1 MLRPPTPAILIGL
14 LAVAACASGGVSAK
28 PVRPRGVVTVAVM
41 DTGGD
46 AAPHA
51 GSVARSAPR
60 SGRATGTSGAYRV
73 HLEEP
78 ADAIPIGA
86 VRWLEAIVT
95 DTAGRRVAEAAL
107 LWQSSDTTVVTV
119 PRVGRLLAPATG
131 RGDGRAL
138 VTVSLGAA
146 TASVEVTV
154 GRPAAVAT
162 TKPLGGD
169 AGAVGVAVVRV
180 EPARVDARVGDQV
193 TLRAVAVGARGDTL
207 RACPL
212 RWSTSGAPAAPAGG
226 AAPGGATAVYR
237 VLAAGPVMVAAE
249 CEGARG
255 TAVIVVR

>member
-46 AAPHA
+46 AAPQV

-162 TKPLGGD
+162 TRPLG

>member
-1 MLRPPTPAILIGL
+1 MCKQVGTCFRAERLPLATSPRARSYSARAVPPRHGFDDPPPLLPDPMLRPPTPAILIGL
-14 LAVAACASGGVSAK
+14 LTVAACASGGVSAK

-46 AAPHA
+46 EAPHA
-51 GSVARSAPR
+51 GSVARSASR

-86 VRWLEAIVT
+86 VRWLEAVVT

-154 GRPAAVAT
+154 GRPAA
-162 TKPLGGD
+162 
-169 AGAVGVAVVRV
+169 
-180 EPARVDARVGDQV
+180 
-193 TLRAVAVGARGDTL
+193 
-207 RACPL
+207 
-212 RWSTSGAPAAPAGG
+212 
-226 AAPGGATAVYR
+226 
-237 VLAAGPVMVAAE
+237 
-249 CEGARG
+249 
-255 TAVIVVR
+255 